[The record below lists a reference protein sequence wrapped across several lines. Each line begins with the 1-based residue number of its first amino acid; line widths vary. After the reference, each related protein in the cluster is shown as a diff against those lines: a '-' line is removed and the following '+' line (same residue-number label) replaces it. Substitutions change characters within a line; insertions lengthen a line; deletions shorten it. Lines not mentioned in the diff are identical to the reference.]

1 VPLETTILT
10 LKEFVNAESGVS
22 IASQQFW
29 FNGQIISDDNHTV
42 GVAGIKD
49 GDLVVV
55 QVRQSEQAAPPRTQA
70 SSNNTPTN
78 QEAERIRQ
86 QFLNNTQLRN
96 NLVSQMPQLAGALND
111 PVAFRDVFQQMNA
124 ARSAEQA
131 RLNNLDNNIT
141 EENQAEVEKMI
152 RMELIEQHRQEA
164 MEENPECK
172 FPADCWGRVLLLTS
186 YSLWES

>member
-29 FNGQIISDDNHTV
+29 FNGQVISNDNHTV
-42 GVAGIKD
+42 GAAGIKD

-55 QVRQSEQAAPPRTQA
+55 QVRQQQQAVPPRAQA
-70 SSNNTPTN
+70 SSNSTPIN
-78 QEAERIRQ
+78 QEAERMRQ
-86 QFLNNTQLRN
+86 QILNNAQLRN
-96 NLVSQMPQLAGALND
+96 NLASQMPQLAGALYD
-111 PVAFRDVFQQMNA
+111 PVAFREVFQQMNA

-131 RLNNLDNNIT
+131 RLDNLDNNIT

-172 FPADCWGRVLLLTS
+172 FPADCRDRLLLIIS